1 MPLPFNAH
9 QQLGSQ
15 TAKNGFKNEED
26 VIAKFN
32 QWQTDETAQQWL
44 RLMAYAL
51 EEIEFVTALK
61 IAGEKT
67 DVQVQV
73 TIKLKQ
79 AIDVE
84 NIQVK
89 LVSNLNGFNQID
101 KRWIAKYVELWEISP
116 AIERLL
122 KLYTGE
128 IAPTIPNPRDARRIF
143 LDEFSLSEQKALLA
157 FFEEKK
163 VLIVSDVLK
172 GRGRFSAEWMLVIQ
186 KTTQNARWVL
196 KPMNIVLNHYASGN
210 VLITKQGN
218 LRVGRITVQRKGGDG
233 GRKTAQMLQFKI
245 NPAELFDLT

>member
-15 TAKNGFKNEED
+15 TAKNGFKNEDD

-44 RLMAYAL
+44 HIMAYSL
-51 EEIEFVTALK
+51 EEIDFVTAVK

-84 NIQVK
+84 NLQVK
-89 LVSNLNGFNQID
+89 LVSNLKGFNQID
-101 KRWIAKYVELWEISP
+101 KRWVAKYVELWEIP
-116 AIERLL
+116 IAIERLL
-122 KLYTGE
+122 KQYTGE
-128 IAPTIPNPRDARRIF
+128 MPPTISNPRDARRLF
-143 LDEFSLSEQKALLA
+143 LDEFSLAEQTEILT

-186 KTTQNARWVL
+186 KTAQNARWVL
-196 KPMNIVLNHYASGN
+196 KPMNIVLNHYASGD
-210 VLITKQGN
+210 LFITKQGN
-218 LRVGRITVQRKGGDG
+218 LRMGRITVQRKGGDG

-245 NPAELFDLT
+245 NPAELFDL

>member
-1 MPLPFNAH
+1 MSLTFNAH

-15 TAKNGFKNEED
+15 TAKNGFKNEDD

-32 QWQTDETAQQWL
+32 QWQTDEVAQTWL
-44 RLMAYAL
+44 QLMGYSL
-51 EEIEFVTALK
+51 SDIEFVKAVK
-61 IAGEKT
+61 ISGEKT
-67 DVQVQV
+67 DIQVQI
-73 TIKLKQ
+73 TIQLKQ

-84 NIQVK
+84 NLQVK

-101 KRWIAKYVELWEISP
+101 KRWIAKYVELWDIP
-116 AIERLL
+116 VNVERLL

-128 IAPTIPNPRDARRIF
+128 IAPIILNSRDSRRMF
-143 LDEFSLSEQKALLA
+143 LDEFSLEQQTEVLN

-163 VLIVSDVLK
+163 VLIVSDILK

-186 KTTQNARWVL
+186 KTSLNARWVL
-196 KPMNIVLNHYASGN
+196 KPMNVVLNHYASGGLL
-210 VLITKQGN
+210 VTKQGN
-218 LRVGRITVQRKGGDG
+218 LRLGRITVQRKGGDG

>member
-15 TAKNGFKNEED
+15 TAKNGFKNEDD

-32 QWQTDETAQQWL
+32 QWQTDKTAQQWL
-44 RLMAYAL
+44 HIMEYSL
-51 EEIEFVTALK
+51 EEIEFVTAVK

-67 DVQVQV
+67 DVQIQV

-84 NIQVK
+84 NLQVK
-89 LVSNLNGFNQID
+89 LVSNFKGFNQID
-101 KRWIAKYVELWEISP
+101 KRWVAKYVELWEIP
-116 AIERLL
+116 IAIERLL
-122 KLYTGE
+122 KQYTGE
-128 IAPTIPNPRDARRIF
+128 MPPAISNPRDARRLF
-143 LDEFSLSEQKALLA
+143 LDEFSLAEQTEILT

-163 VLIVSDVLK
+163 VLIASDVLK

-186 KTTQNARWVL
+186 KTAQNARWVL
-196 KPMNIVLNHYASGN
+196 KPMNIVLNHYASGDL
-210 VLITKQGN
+210 LITKQGN
-218 LRVGRITVQRKGGDG
+218 LRLGKITVQRKGGDG

-245 NPAELFDLT
+245 NPAELFDC